1 MKNKQLFDEY
11 RKVFGKLTQKQVESM
26 NVVIDKCGIDIAQ
39 SILGIDTP
47 AVTISQ
53 SGIDLIK
60 EFEGFSPTAYKDVV
74 GIWTIGYGTI
84 RYPNGI
90 KVQPGDTCTR
100 EQAEVYLV
108 HDTKWVV
115 DVLKEYSWLKQN
127 QIDALASL
135 IYNIGQTAFKNSTI
149 KKYIDSKQFSLAAKE
164 FDRWNKAGGRVIK
177 GLVIRRD
184 KERKLFE
191 EV

>member
-1 MKNKQLFDEY
+1 MENKQLFDEY
-11 RKVFGKLTQKQVESM
+11 QKTLGKLTQKQVDSM
-26 NVVIDKCGIDIAQ
+26 NDVIDNAQ
-39 SILGIDTP
+39 TILGVDTRI
-47 AVTISQ
+47 VTISQ

-60 EFEGFSPTAYKDVV
+60 QFEGFSPTAYMDAV

-84 RYPNGI
+84 RYPNGV
-90 KVQPGDTCTR
+90 KVQQGDTCTK
-100 EQAEVYLV
+100 EQAEQYLI

-115 DVLKEYSWLKQN
+115 DTLKEYSWLKQN

-135 IYNIGQTAFKNSTI
+135 IYNIGRAAFKNSTI
-149 KKYIDSKQFSLAAKE
+149 KKYIDSKHFYLASKE

-177 GLVIRRD
+177 GLVVRRA

>member
-11 RKVFGKLTQKQVESM
+11 RKLFGKLTQKQVDSM

-47 AVTISQ
+47 SVKISQ
-53 SGIDLIK
+53 AGIDLIK

-84 RYPNGI
+84 HYPNGI
-90 KVQPGDTCTR
+90 KVQPGDTRTR
-100 EQAEVYLV
+100 EQAEAYLV

-149 KKYIDSKQFSLAAKE
+149 KKYIDSKQLSLAAKE

-177 GLVIRRD
+177 GLVVRRA